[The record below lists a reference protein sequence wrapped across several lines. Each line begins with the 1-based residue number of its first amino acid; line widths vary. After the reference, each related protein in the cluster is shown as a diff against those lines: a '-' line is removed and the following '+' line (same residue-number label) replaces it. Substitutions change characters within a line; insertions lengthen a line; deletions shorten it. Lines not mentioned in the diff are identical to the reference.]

1 MKDFVQLFCDTLM
14 CFVMVFIAT
23 ANWKIPDQ
31 SSKKDTNNFH
41 ELCFSVLIVDFE
53 QVLLHWES
61 IYKNKKK
68 SDKEYL
74 LPTTGVTGSWRP
86 KYLSQNFVYILWK

>member
-1 MKDFVQLFCDTLM
+1 M

-41 ELCFSVLIVDFE
+41 ELCFSVLIVDFQ

-68 SDKEYL
+68 VTKNIFCL
-74 LPTTGVTGSWRP
+74 VLGLPVVEGRRTRL
-86 KYLSQNFVYILWK
+86 KILFTFCENKGN